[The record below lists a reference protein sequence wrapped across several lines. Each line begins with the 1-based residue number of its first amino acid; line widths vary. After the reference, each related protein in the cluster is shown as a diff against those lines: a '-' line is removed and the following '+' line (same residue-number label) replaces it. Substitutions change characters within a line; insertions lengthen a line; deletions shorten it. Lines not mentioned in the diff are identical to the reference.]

1 MYESRAVDCPS
12 LLCITA
18 CSNAEW
24 VHPNKSK
31 DNFTLDYNKCQSES
45 MLDPK
50 NQQGNSYFA
59 LQATERCLGKKGW
72 VLREKPE

>member
-1 MYESRAVDCPS
+1 MYESRAVDCLS

-59 LQATERCLGKKGW
+59 LQATERCLGEKG
-72 VLREKPE
+72 LGLAREA